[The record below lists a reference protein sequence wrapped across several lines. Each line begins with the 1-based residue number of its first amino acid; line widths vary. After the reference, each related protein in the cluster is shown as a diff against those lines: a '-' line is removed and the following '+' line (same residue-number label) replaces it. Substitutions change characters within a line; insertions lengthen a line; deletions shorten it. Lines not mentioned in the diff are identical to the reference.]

1 MYPNYFNLHGKMRK
15 LHFIVFIFI
24 NLFLFTMCSQ
34 QVKVQHNQ
42 PPGWAKGVIW
52 YQIFVER
59 FYNGDPFNDPGPEN
73 ISSASNFRPVPDDW
87 SITPWTYNWYKQED
101 WAKSMGVDFYS
112 GLQLR
117 RFGGD
122 LQGVIDKLD
131 YLQDLGI
138 TAIYLNPIN
147 DAPSL
152 HKYDARNYRH
162 VDVNFGPDPGGDN
175 LIMASETPDD
185 PSTWKWT
192 SADKLFLKLI
202 EEVHKR
208 KMRIILDYSW
218 NHTGVE
224 FWAWKDIQKNQ
235 GKSKYKDWYSIT
247 QFDNPKTPENE
258 FDYKGWLNIKSLP
271 ELRKV
276 NTPKHHKP
284 GFPFEGDINPGA
296 KNHIF
301 AVTKRWL
308 APNGDVSKGLDGYRL
323 DVADQIPLGFWRDYR
338 KFVKSIN
345 PEAYLVGEIWW
356 EKWPDKMMN
365 PVPYVNGDV
374 FDAVMFY
381 QVYRPA
387 RCFFGK
393 MNDSIDARQLK
404 DSLEFQWG
412 RLGKPFLYSMMNVA
426 ATHDSPRLLTSFA
439 NHTKYK
445 YHAKPNENPDYI
457 TGKPD
462 TETYRRVKLYL
473 IHQFTSIGSPHIWNG
488 DEMGMWG
495 ADDPDCR
502 KPLWWPEYDFEP
514 EYRNNIQPGK
524 KQYDQPAFNREHFDF
539 YKKLIKIRKENP
551 VLAEGDI
558 RFITADGKRLQYERF
573 DGNNLIVVMF
583 NLEKTP
589 WTFRLSQKGSYLNL
603 LNDSVV
609 ARQKVVLKPLEA
621 KVLKKLP
628 Q

>member
-1 MYPNYFNLHGKMRK
+1 MNPNYFNDTDKMGILR
-15 LHFIVFIFI
+15 FILFIFI
-24 NLFLFTMCSQ
+24 NLSLFTMCSQ
-34 QVKVQHNQ
+34 PANVQHNQ

-59 FYNGDPFNDPGPEN
+59 FYNGDTSNDPGPEN
-73 ISSASNFRPVPDDW
+73 ISSTSNFRPVPADW
-87 SITPWTYNWYKQED
+87 SVTPWTHNWYKQED
-101 WAKSMGVDFYS
+101 WAKNMGVGFYS

-162 VDVNFGPDPGGDN
+162 VDVNFGPDPAGDN
-175 LIMASETPDD
+175 RIMASENPVD
-185 PSTWKWT
+185 PSTWEWT
-192 SADKLFLKLI
+192 SADKLFLKLV
-202 EEVHKR
+202 EEIHKR

-224 FWAWKDIQKNQ
+224 FWAWKDIQENQ
-235 GKSKYKDWYSIT
+235 EKSKYKDWYSIS

-276 NTPKHHKP
+276 NIPKHHKP
-284 GFPFEGDINPGA
+284 GFPFEGDINKGP
-296 KNHIF
+296 KKHIF
-301 AVTKRWL
+301 NVTKRWL
-308 APNGDVSKGLDGYRL
+308 APNGDVSKGIDGYRL
-323 DVADQIPLGFWRDYR
+323 DVADQIPMGFWRDYR

-345 PEAYLVGEIWW
+345 PGAFLVGEIWW
-356 EKWPDKMMN
+356 EKWPDKMMD
-365 PVPYVNGDV
+365 PVPYVSGDV

-412 RLGKPFLYSMMNVA
+412 RLGKPFLYSMMDVA

-439 NHTKYK
+439 NPTKYK

-462 TETYRRVKLYL
+462 DETYRRVKLYL
-473 IHQFTSIGSPHIWNG
+473 IQQFTGIGAPHIWNG

-524 KQYDQPAFNREHFDF
+524 KMFDRPGFNPEHFDF
-539 YKKLIKIRKENP
+539 YKKLINIRKENP

-589 WTFRLSQKGSYLNL
+589 RTFRFSQKGSYLNL

-609 ARQKVVLKPLEA
+609 ARQKVVLEPLEA
-621 KVLKKLP
+621 KVFKALSR
-628 Q
+628 